1 MKIREIV
8 TENIFTCDYRLVM
21 DAVASLYQEHY
32 DVDIWSNAEAHDA
45 AAQVLMKEHPSVEE
59 LEFIIDTQEL
69 PERFQEL
76 NFPLNDDI
84 LGITTSDS
92 DVTEAAPPVANA
104 PAPAAKEPIVQ
115 ATDDMEQ
122 RMLDRMGKRFGLPPG
137 SSADEV
143 QAAQQAHLDK
153 NDPAAAAQ
161 YKQNMANIDAGN
173 TAANKPVKLAPKPG
187 QPGGAPDADAEGGQ
201 AAAKAGQ
208 SPIAIMLAQPT
219 IGKNQ
224 AMLDV
229 IAPTVGLPVGSSA
242 AEILAADDARNAK
255 AKNKYAAAPAAPAT
269 ESMGRATDSKGRTQQ
284 EWLRLVRAK
293 FPDAKIQQ
301 AKMIDGPIR
310 AVLANGKTLGWSKA
324 ESMVDEEPASRE
336 LCQSGKPNNAL
347 GASNLASCKSQG
359 YRGRHGDKS
368 HKIGSERVKVKGK
381 RIKGKKYG
389 GPLPDWS

>member
-8 TENIFTCDYRLVM
+8 TENIFTCDYHKVM
-21 DAVASLYQEHY
+21 DAVAHLYQTHY
-32 DVDIWSNAEAHDA
+32 DINIWERADAHDEA
-45 AAQVLMKEHPSVEE
+45 AKVLMKQHPTDDE
-59 LEFIIDTQEL
+59 LDYIIDSAEL
-69 PERFQEL
+69 PERFLDLE
-76 NFPLNDDI
+76 FPLNDEIMYGVSTQDT
-84 LGITTSDS
+84 GF
-92 DVTEAAPPVANA
+92 TEA
-104 PAPAAKEPIVQ
+104 VQ
-115 ATDDMEQ
+115 GPEGAEQ

-161 YKQNMANIDAGN
+161 YKQNMTNIDAGGSQ
-173 TAANKPVKLAPKPG
+173 ADNKPVKLAPKAAPAA
-187 QPGGAPDADAEGGQ
+187 APDPDAAGGQ
-201 AAAKAGQ
+201 AAAKANK

-229 IAPTVGLPVGSSA
+229 IAPTVGLPAGSSA

-255 AKNKYAAAPAAPAT
+255 AGGKYAPATPAAPAT
-269 ESMGRATDSKGRTQQ
+269 ESMGGATDSKGRTQR
-284 EWLRLVRAK
+284 EWLRLVKAK

-310 AVLANGKTLGWSKA
+310 AILANGKTLNWSKA
-324 ESMVDEEPASRE
+324 ETMVDEEPASRD
-336 LCQSGKPNNAL
+336 LCTSGKPDSAL
-347 GASNLASCKSQG
+347 GASQLASCKSQG
-359 YRGRHGDKS
+359 YRSRDGGKT
-368 HKIGSERVKVKGK
+368 HKVGSDRIGVRGK
-381 RIKGKKYG
+381 KIKGKKYG